1 MKALL
6 DTHVFLWWI
15 TDDGRISKHARAIIQ
30 DTKNELY
37 LSAASAW
44 EIAIKAALGRIR
56 VHEDLNLFMT
66 QQMNKNGIAA
76 LPINVNHALGV
87 YTLPDLHRD
96 PFDRLLVAQAK
107 QEGMPIITADE
118 WIKRYDVETIW

>member
-1 MKALL
+1 MKTLL

-15 TDDGRISKHARAIIQ
+15 TDDGRMSKRARAIIQ
-30 DTKNELY
+30 DTRNELY

-56 VHEDLNLFMT
+56 VYEDLDRFMT
-66 QQMNKNGIAA
+66 QQMNENGIVD
-76 LPINVNHALGV
+76 LPVEILHALGV
-87 YTLPDLHRD
+87 YGLPDLHRD
-96 PFDRLLVAQAK
+96 PFDRLLVAQAI